1 MGGGEDWRYKRVLI
15 GGNMVLGVEEFGRAF
30 LEREGREGSGFEE
43 CGEDNK
49 GEEKIRKGNK

>member
-1 MGGGEDWRYKRVLI
+1 
-15 GGNMVLGVEEFGRAF
+15 MVLGVEEFGRAF